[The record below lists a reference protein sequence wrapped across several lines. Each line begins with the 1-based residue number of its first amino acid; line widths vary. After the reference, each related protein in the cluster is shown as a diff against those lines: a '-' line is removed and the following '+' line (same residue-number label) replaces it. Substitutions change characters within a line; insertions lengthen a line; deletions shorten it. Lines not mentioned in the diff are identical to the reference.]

1 MKLLDRNRTEKQTPP
16 VGKTRL
22 PEKVAP
28 TRPIEKPEATDA
40 PRERLEKS
48 AEARESAKDRGPAAG
63 FFGALGS
70 NFGGEEGA
78 HSGAS
83 ADEHSATR
91 ETPNEEHDHLV
102 LADESERTDEIA
114 EEQTEAVS
122 DGVEDGDEFDFTNS
136 EGQEIQATVERD
148 DDGNYTV
155 ETSQGADFDVNFDG
169 DFTEQEREEAIAEVI
184 DYQSQTPE
192 DFQGSTEEIV
202 FTDEE
207 DEDGAAASYRDSDR
221 RITFYNGTE
230 NLDERVYIHEAA
242 HSVGYEAERR
252 SDSFGDRNFPWRN
265 NKEENERGAPD
276 GWQDAID
283 TDGTSVSEYANTNWR
298 EDFAEFY
305 LAYHEAAEAGPD
317 ALEELR
323 EQYPERY
330 ALVEE
335 TYGQAA

>member
-1 MKLLDRNRTEKQTPP
+1 MKLLDRNRTEQTAP
-16 VGKTRL
+16 VSKTRL

-28 TRPIEKPEATDA
+28 TRPTVKPEATDA

-48 AEARESAKDRGPAAG
+48 AEVRESAKDRGPAAG

-70 NFGGEEGA
+70 NFGGEEDA
-78 HSGAS
+78 HSGAP
-83 ADEHSATR
+83 AEEAG
-91 ETPNEEHDHLV
+91 ETHEVPNEEDDQV
-102 LADESERTDEIA
+102 VGADESERTEEIA
-114 EEQTEAVS
+114 EQQTESVS
-122 DGVEDGDEFDFTNS
+122 EGIEDGDEFDFTNS
-136 EGQEIQATVERD
+136 EGEEIRATVERD

-155 ETSQGADFDVNFDG
+155 ETSQGADFEVNFDG
-169 DFTEQEREEAIAEVI
+169 DFTEQEREEAIAEVL

-192 DFQGSTEEIV
+192 DFQESTEEV
-202 FTDEE
+202 LFTDDEH
-207 DEDGAAASYRDSDR
+207 EDGAPATYGDSDR
-221 RITFYNGTE
+221 RITFYEGTE
-230 NLDERVYIHEAA
+230 NLDERIYIHEAG
-242 HSVGYEAERR
+242 HSIGYEAERR
-252 SDSFGDRNFPWRN
+252 SDSFGDSHFPWRN

-283 TDGTSVSEYANTNWR
+283 SDGTSVSEYANTNWR

-317 ALEELR
+317 ALEQLR